1 MRLTPLSKFF
11 MTLVILGVVG
21 YTGWHYYGTG
31 AFRRFGVG
39 PGANGA
45 GGTSGTGGLGAV
57 GGAGGA
63 GGAGALAGQRGSGG
77 RVDLAATKGGTAEG
91 PARAPSAERGKRIVV
106 GVNDFG
112 GAYPGIV
119 ANDGAVAGPRS
130 IFKQKGLDVEI
141 KLIKGSKERLKAFED
156 GEVDV
161 MLLSLDYLAGLMP
174 EYRAKGVE
182 LRAFM
187 MADWSRGNCGI
198 VAKPQF
204 KSIESLKTARIV
216 TTKHT
221 PTHYLLLS
229 MLNRSNL
236 RPDEIEQV
244 KSNLVFATKTP
255 LAGQMFERGD
265 VDGVAIWEPYLSQA
279 TAGGKGRVLVT
290 TETATNLIA
299 DVLFAR
305 EGFIKAHEADL
316 PGFVHAWLEGVKLV
330 DAEPDRAVKIISD
343 AFKQPEAET
352 RNILGK
358 IKAAT
363 FADNR
368 AFFGLEVEDSP
379 YVRLF
384 TEATRFW
391 QKEGWVKSPMNPAD
405 GRWLKAL
412 EAVSRDYVKETV
424 VEKFKFTAA
433 KDKEGAD
440 PLLSKAVSIYFAT
453 GQDKLDPNARRVVD
467 TFAETLQV
475 FQNAYVRVEGNTDS
489 VGNRAANVA
498 LSKRR
503 AMAVVDYLVQR
514 YKVEPT
520 RFLAVGNGPDRPVGD
535 NKTEAGREMNRRTE
549 FKIIVNR

>member
-11 MTLVILGVVG
+11 ITLVILGVVG
-21 YTGWHYYGTG
+21 YTGWHYYNRG
-31 AFRRFGVG
+31 AFKKLGFAPAGVTGSSGEVAQPG
-39 PGANGA
+39 PG
-45 GGTSGTGGLGAV
+45 
-57 GGAGGA
+57 
-63 GGAGALAGQRGSGG
+63 
-77 RVDLAATKGGTAEG
+77 VDQPGPAATKGGT
-91 PARAPSAERGKRIVV
+91 PATPGKTPAARGKRIVV

-112 GAYPGIV
+112 GAYPGV
-119 ANDGAVAGPRS
+119 MANDGALPGPRS
-130 IFKQKGLDVEI
+130 LFKQKGLDIEI
-141 KLIKGSKERLKAFED
+141 KWIKGSKERLKAFED
-156 GEVDV
+156 GEVDI

-236 RPDEIEQV
+236 KPEEIEQV

-255 LAGQMFERGD
+255 LAGEMYLRGE
-265 VDGVAIWEPYLSQA
+265 VDAVAIWEPYLSQA
-279 TAGGKGRVLVT
+279 TKDGKGRVLVT

-305 EGFIKAHEADL
+305 LDFIRAHEAVL
-316 PGFVHAWLEGVKLV
+316 PEFVRAWLEGVKLME
-330 DAEPDRAVKIISD
+330 AEPDRAVKVIAT
-343 AFKQPEAET
+343 AFKQPEDEV
-352 RNILGK
+352 RNIVGK
-358 IKAAT
+358 IKPAT

-368 AFFGLEVEDSP
+368 SFFGLEVEDSP

-384 TEATRFW
+384 SEATRFW
-391 QKEGWVKSPMNPAD
+391 QKEGWVKAPMQPAE
-405 GRWLKAL
+405 GRWLRAL
-412 EAVSRDYVKETV
+412 EAISKDYVNETV
-424 VEKFKFTAA
+424 VEKFKFAAA
-433 KDKEGAD
+433 KEKESAD
-440 PLLSKAVSIYFAT
+440 PLLSRAVSIYFAT
-453 GQDKLDPNARRVVD
+453 GQDKLDPNARKVVD

-475 FQNAYVRVEGNTDS
+475 FQNAYIRVEGNTDS

-514 YKVEPT
+514 YKVEPA
-520 RFLAVGNGPDRPVGD
+520 RFLAVGNGPDKPVGD
-535 NKTEAGREMNRRTE
+535 NKAEAGREMNRRTE
-549 FKIIVNR
+549 FKVIANR

>member
-1 MRLTPLSKFF
+1 MRLTPLAKVFI
-11 MTLVILGVVG
+11 TLVILGVLG
-21 YTGWHYYGTG
+21 YTGWHYYNKG
-31 AFRRFGVG
+31 AFK
-39 PGANGA
+39 
-45 GGTSGTGGLGAV
+45 SLGFAP
-57 GGAGGA
+57 
-63 GGAGALAGQRGSGG
+63 AGQGDGVSAGQPGPSGATDPAVARSGRGGG
-77 RVDLAATKGGTAEG
+77 STRGAPAA
-91 PARAPSAERGKRIVV
+91 RGKRIVV

-112 GAYPGIV
+112 GAYPGV
-119 ANDGAVAGPRS
+119 LANDGAVPGPRS
-130 IFKQKGLDVEI
+130 LFKQKGLDVEI
-141 KLIKGSKERLKAFED
+141 KWIKGSKERLKAFED

-161 MLLSLDYLAGLMP
+161 MLLTVDYLAGLMP

-187 MADWSRGNCGI
+187 MASWSRGNCGI

-236 RPDEIEQV
+236 KPEEIEQV

-255 LAGQMFERGD
+255 LAGQMFLRGE
-265 VDGVAIWEPYLSQA
+265 VDGVAVWEPYLSQA
-279 TAGGKGRVLVT
+279 AKDGKGRVLVT
-290 TETATNLIA
+290 TETATNLLA

-305 EGFIKAHEADL
+305 EGFIREREAEL
-316 PGFVHAWLEGVKLV
+316 PEFVRVWLEGVKLLES
-330 DAEPDRAVKIISD
+330 EPDRAIKVIAA
-343 AFKQPEAET
+343 AFKQPEDEV
-352 RNILGK
+352 RNIIGK
-358 IKAAT
+358 IKPAT

-368 AFFGLEVEDSP
+368 DFFGLEVEDSP

-384 TEATRFW
+384 TEASRFW
-391 QKEGWVKSPMNPAD
+391 QKEGWVKAPMRPAE

-412 EAVSRDYVKETV
+412 EAVSKDYVNERV
-424 VEKFKFTAA
+424 VEKFKFVAA
-433 KDKEGAD
+433 KERESAD
-440 PLLSKAVSIYFAT
+440 PLLSKAMSIYFAT
-453 GQDKLDPNARRVVD
+453 GQDKLDPNARKVVD

-489 VGNRAANVA
+489 VGNRGANVA
-498 LSKRR
+498 LSRRR

-514 YKVEPT
+514 YKVEPA
-520 RFLAVGNGPDRPVGD
+520 RFLAVGNGPDKPVGD

-549 FKIIVNR
+549 FKIIANR